1 MRIHRFF
8 LAFFIT
14 FLSILVSCESVKIER
29 VEPAKLTDL
38 DGYWNDNDVRMVCEN
53 LVRSCVAS
61 PLISNYRSKT
71 GKNPVA
77 IIGSV
82 RNESDE
88 HIDTNIVSNYFRN
101 AVINSGVIDF
111 VSSSNERGFLR
122 TEREDQQIN
131 ASPETTKAIRNET
144 GADFMLLGSVRT
156 VVQTLNKQS
165 VRAYFVNLELHDLET
180 NRILWSGED
189 DSIKKVIT
197 RR

>member
-1 MRIHRFF
+1 MKFHKFF
-8 LAFFIT
+8 LAVFIA
-14 FLSILVSCESVKIER
+14 FLSILTSCESVKVER
-29 VEPAKLTDL
+29 VEPNTLTDL

-61 PLISNYRSKT
+61 PLISTYYAKNR
-71 GKNPVA
+71 KNPIA

-88 HIDTNIVSNYFRN
+88 HIDTAIVANYFRN

-122 TEREDQQIN
+122 AEREDQQIN
-131 ASPETTKAIRNET
+131 SSPETVKAIRNET

-189 DSIKKVIT
+189 DSIKKVIK